1 MIKSLVLYILYA
13 GYFIQLLLN
22 PKIFYYL
29 NLIKK
34 PTHANRNFSFFVKFA
49 SNAPQTH
56 YILPWEQGS

>member
-1 MIKSLVLYILYA
+1 MFLNYTINVLIWIKSYDYDMIKSLVLYILYA

-34 PTHANRNFSFFVKFA
+34 PTKILFS
-49 SNAPQTH
+49 
-56 YILPWEQGS
+56 